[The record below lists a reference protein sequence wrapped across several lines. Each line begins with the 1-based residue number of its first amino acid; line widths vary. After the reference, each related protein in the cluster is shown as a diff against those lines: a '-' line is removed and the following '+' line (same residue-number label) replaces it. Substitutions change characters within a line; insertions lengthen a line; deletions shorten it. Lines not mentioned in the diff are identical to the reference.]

1 MSAAPV
7 LAAGAVLLGFAA
19 VRELADAAPE
29 QVVVHARRRLASAGS
44 RRPLLA
50 AKLGGAVLG
59 AGLAAAVAPVV
70 PSRLVVVVGA
80 ILVAAGFMAPDA
92 AAERRDRRRRRRLV
106 AALPDVLD
114 LLAVGSAAGRG
125 LGALLGE
132 LAAESSGPLA
142 EELGATSAAID
153 SGTPLRD
160 AIEDL
165 RKRVGGPEVGAVAAA
180 IERSRALGSPL
191 AEQLHLQATALRRDA
206 RRRVAERAAR
216 AAPKI
221 QLVVALV
228 LVPSVLLVI
237 VAAILAHSE
246 ALLGGV

>member
-7 LAAGAVLLGFAA
+7 LAAGAVLLVFAA
-19 VRELADAAPE
+19 AREVAGSLPEPFAAR
-29 QVVVHARRRLASAGS
+29 VRRRLASTGP
-44 RRPLLA
+44 RRPLPA
-50 AKLGGAVLG
+50 AKLAGAVLG
-59 AGLAAAVAPVV
+59 AALAAIVTPAVP
-70 PSRLVVVVGA
+70 PRLGVLVGA
-80 ILVAAGFMAPDA
+80 ILVAAGFMSPDA

-106 AALPDVLD
+106 ADLPDVLD

-125 LGALLGE
+125 LGTLLGE

-142 EELGATSAAID
+142 DELGATGAAIE
-153 SGTPLRD
+153 SGIPLRD
-160 AIEDL
+160 AVEGL
-165 RKRVGGPEVGAVAAA
+165 RTRVGGPEVGAVAAA
-180 IERSRALGSPL
+180 IERSRSLGSPL
-191 AEQLHLQATALRRDA
+191 AEQLHLQAAALRRDA

-246 ALLGGV
+246 ALLGGA